1 MVSAKSSLY
10 CMDSCNYYATNNMIL
25 FPMAIIGTFL
35 TGIGLQLNFD
45 GCGVGI
51 VSLRASMNWLP
62 LDGVSHV

>member
-1 MVSAKSSLY
+1 
-10 CMDSCNYYATNNMIL
+10 MIL
-25 FPMAIIGTFL
+25 FTMAIIGTFL

-51 VSLRASMNWLP
+51 VSLRASMNWSP